1 MVSAVTRSSLLRR
14 TALFGSLGC
23 GFFLLAVV
31 GSACG
36 GSTDDAA
43 STSSS
48 SGSSTVDAGID
59 RARLPA
65 PLHPDASCPVTIET
79 PELLPGIHVP
89 EGTAITYSSNPPS
102 SGTHYPIWANFQE
115 YFAPVDDGYLVHDLE
130 HGAILL
136 LYKCDTESS
145 CEAVTDIFHQVRD
158 SIPTDPLCDPDI
170 RVRVVIAPYP
180 KMDVPVAAVA
190 WGWLYTAQCA
200 DLPTLKDFA
209 NAHYRQGTE
218 DLCAPGRTF

>member
-1 MVSAVTRSSLLRR
+1 MVSAVTRSSLVRR
-14 TALFGSLGC
+14 SALFGS
-23 GFFLLAVV
+23 GFALLALVIA
-31 GSACG
+31 ACG
-36 GSTDDAA
+36 GNTNDTTP

-48 SGSSTVDAGID
+48 SGSVALDGGID
-59 RARLPA
+59 RAPLPA
-65 PLHPDASCPVTIET
+65 PIHPDASCPVTIET
-79 PELLPGIHVP
+79 PTLMPGIHVP
-89 EGTAITYSSNPPS
+89 EGTVITYSSNPPS

-115 YFAPVDDGYLVHDLE
+115 YFTPIDDGYLVHDLE

-145 CEAVTDIFHQVRD
+145 CEAATDAFHQVRD

-180 KMDVPVAAVA
+180 KMDVPIAAVA

-200 DLPTLKDFA
+200 DIPTLKDFA

-218 DLCAPGRTF
+218 DLCAPGEVF